1 MGAVMFATARTY
13 LAEIKFA
20 HTLFAMPFALAG
32 AALAFA
38 ECSRPPL
45 AFIIIK
51 LILIILA
58 MVSARSAAMM
68 FNRIADRPFDA
79 ANPRT
84 ASRALVTGRIT
95 PRAAWLFVAT
105 SSAIF
110 IIAAA
115 LLNPLALAL
124 SPPALAIVLGYSL
137 TKRFTA
143 LTHFFLGLSLSLAPI
158 GAWLGVLGAFGPFQ
172 IPALLAAA
180 VITWVAGFDIIYACQ
195 DYKIDLASPL
205 NSIPKST
212 GVPNALMISA
222 LLHAATVAL
231 LIALLIVS
239 HLGLIF
245 AIGII
250 TIAALLL
257 WEHLIIRPSD
267 LTRINTAFLT
277 LNALISL
284 TLLLSI
290 FLSVLV

>member
-1 MGAVMFATARTY
+1 MFTTAKTY
-13 LAEIKFA
+13 LSEIKFA

-38 ECSRPPL
+38 ECSHPPL

-51 LILIILA
+51 LILIIVA
-58 MVSARSAAMM
+58 MIAARSAAMM

-84 ASRALVTGRIT
+84 SSRALVTGRISL
-95 PRAAWLFVAT
+95 RAAWLFVAS
-105 SSAIF
+105 SSALF
-110 IIAAA
+110 IIAAT

-124 SPPALAIVLGYSL
+124 SPAALAIVLAYSY

-158 GAWLGVLGAFGPFQ
+158 GAWIAVLGAFGPFQ

-180 VITWVAGFDIIYACQ
+180 VILWTAGFDIIYACQ

-205 NSIPKST
+205 HSIPKSF
-212 GVPNALMISA
+212 GVPNALIISA
-222 LLHAATVAL
+222 LLHAGAVAL
-231 LIALLIVS
+231 LIALLIAS
-239 HLGLIF
+239 PHLGMIF
-245 AIGII
+245 AAGII
-250 TIAALLL
+250 IIAALLF

-267 LTRINTAFLT
+267 LSRINTAFLT

-284 TLLLSI
+284 ILLLSI
-290 FLSVLV
+290 TLDTLV